1 MNELVNVRNEHIVI
15 DGITIGRVTCL
26 NNCLLL
32 APSIL
37 AADFSRL
44 GEQIKQVEKAGADYL
59 HIDVMDGMFVP
70 SISFGI
76 PVIETIRKE
85 SNLVFDVHLMI
96 EEPGRYV
103 KQFAAA
109 GADILNVHVEACT
122 HLQRTISEI
131 KELGL
136 KAGVTLN
143 PGTPLT
149 TLEYVLND
157 VDLVLI
163 MSVNPGFGGQKF
175 IPFTLQKLSDLR
187 EMRLRKNAT
196 AEIEVD
202 GGVTLSNAKEIMEA
216 GAEVLVS
223 GSSVFGG
230 DIEANV
236 KAFRALM

>member
-1 MNELVNVRNEHIVI
+1 MYK
-15 DGITIGRVTCL
+15 
-26 NNCLLL
+26 L

-44 GEQIKQVEKAGADYL
+44 GEQIKAVERAGADYL

-70 SISFGI
+70 SISFGL
-76 PVIETIRKE
+76 PVIETIRKT
-85 SNLVFDVHLMI
+85 SGLIFDVHLMI

-157 VDLVLI
+157 VDLVLV

-175 IPFTLQKLSDLR
+175 IPFTLQKLNDLR

-236 KAFRALM
+236 KAFRELMK

>member
-1 MNELVNVRNEHIVI
+1 MMKIS
-15 DGITIGRVTCL
+15 
-26 NNCLLL
+26 
-32 APSIL
+32 PSIL
-37 AADFSRL
+37 SCDYGRMAEELKDMEL
-44 GEQIKQVEKAGADYL
+44 CGADYM
-59 HIDVMDGMFVP
+59 HIDVMDGHFVP
-70 SISFGI
+70 NITFGPGLI
-76 PVIETIRKE
+76 KALRPH
-85 SNLVFDVHLMI
+85 SNLFFDVHLMI

-175 IPFTLQKLSDLR
+175 IPFTLQKLNDLR

-236 KAFRALM
+236 KAFRELMK

>member
-1 MNELVNVRNEHIVI
+1 MYK
-15 DGITIGRVTCL
+15 
-26 NNCLLL
+26 L

-44 GEQIKQVEKAGADYL
+44 GEQIKAVERAGADYL

-70 SISFGI
+70 SISFGL
-76 PVIETIRKE
+76 PVIETIRKT
-85 SNLVFDVHLMI
+85 SGLIFDVHLMI

-103 KQFAAA
+103 KQFAVA

-175 IPFTLQKLSDLR
+175 IPFTLQKLNDLR

-236 KAFRALM
+236 KAFRELMK

>member
-1 MNELVNVRNEHIVI
+1 MYK
-15 DGITIGRVTCL
+15 
-26 NNCLLL
+26 L

-44 GEQIKQVEKAGADYL
+44 GEQIQAVEKAGADYI

-70 SISFGI
+70 SISFGL
-76 PVIETIRKE
+76 PVIETIRKV
-85 SNLVFDVHLMI
+85 SGLVFDVHLMI

-103 KQFAAA
+103 KQFAQA

-122 HLQRTISEI
+122 HLQKTISEI

-143 PGTPLT
+143 PGTSLS

-175 IPFTLQKLSDLR
+175 IPFTLQKLNDLR
-187 EMRLRKNAT
+187 EMRLRKNAC

-202 GGVTLSNAKEIMEA
+202 GGVTLANAKEIMEA

-236 KAFRALM
+236 KAFRELMK

>member
-1 MNELVNVRNEHIVI
+1 MYK
-15 DGITIGRVTCL
+15 
-26 NNCLLL
+26 L

-37 AADFSRL
+37 AADFFHL
-44 GEQIKQVEKAGADYL
+44 GEQIQAVENAGADYL

-85 SNLVFDVHLMI
+85 SGLIFDVHLMI

-122 HLQRTISEI
+122 HLQRTIAEI
-131 KELGL
+131 KEMGL

-175 IPFTLQKLSDLR
+175 IPFTLQKLNDLR
-187 EMRLRKNAT
+187 EMRLRKNAH

-202 GGVTLSNAKEIMEA
+202 GGVTLMNAKEIMEA

-223 GSSVFGG
+223 GSAVFAG

-236 KAFRALM
+236 KAFRALMQ

>member
-1 MNELVNVRNEHIVI
+1 MYK
-15 DGITIGRVTCL
+15 
-26 NNCLLL
+26 L

-70 SISFGI
+70 SISFGL
-76 PVIETIRKE
+76 PVIETIRKT

-236 KAFRALM
+236 KAFRELMK

>member
-1 MNELVNVRNEHIVI
+1 MNK
-15 DGITIGRVTCL
+15 
-26 NNCLLL
+26 L

-44 GEQIKQVEKAGADYL
+44 GEQIKAVERAGADYL

-70 SISFGI
+70 SISFGL
-76 PVIETIRKE
+76 PVIETIRKT

-175 IPFTLQKLSDLR
+175 IPFTLQKLNDLH

-202 GGVTLSNAKEIMEA
+202 GGVTLSNAKDIMEA

-236 KAFRALM
+236 KAFRELMK

>member
-1 MNELVNVRNEHIVI
+1 MNK
-15 DGITIGRVTCL
+15 
-26 NNCLLL
+26 L

-44 GEQIKQVEKAGADYL
+44 GEQIKAVERAGADYL

-70 SISFGI
+70 SISFGL

-157 VDLVLI
+157 LDLVLI

-175 IPFTLQKLSDLR
+175 IPFTLQKLNDLR

-236 KAFRALM
+236 KAFRALMK

>member
-1 MNELVNVRNEHIVI
+1 MDTKSKI
-15 DGITIGRVTCL
+15 
-26 NNCLLL
+26 L
-32 APSIL
+32 APSL
-37 AADFSRL
+37 LSADFSKL
-44 GEQIKQVEKAGADYL
+44 DDAIKMIENKNGGAV

-70 SISFGI
+70 SISFGL

-103 KQFAAA
+103 KQFAAV

-157 VDLVLI
+157 VDLVLV

-175 IPFTLQKLSDLR
+175 IPFTLQKLNDLR

-236 KAFRALM
+236 KAFRELMK

>member
-1 MNELVNVRNEHIVI
+1 MYK
-15 DGITIGRVTCL
+15 
-26 NNCLLL
+26 L

-44 GEQIKQVEKAGADYL
+44 GEQIKKVESAGADYL

-70 SISFGI
+70 SISFGL

-103 KQFAAA
+103 KQFAKA

-175 IPFTLQKLSDLR
+175 IPFTLQKLNDLR
-187 EMRLRKNAT
+187 EMRFRKNAT

-202 GGVTLSNAKEIMEA
+202 GGVTISNAKEIMEA

-223 GSSVFGG
+223 GSSVFCG

-236 KAFRALM
+236 KAFRELMK

>member
-1 MNELVNVRNEHIVI
+1 MYK
-15 DGITIGRVTCL
+15 
-26 NNCLLL
+26 L

-37 AADFSRL
+37 AADFFRL
-44 GEQIKQVEKAGADYL
+44 GEQIKKVESAGADYL

-70 SISFGI
+70 SISFGL

-85 SNLVFDVHLMI
+85 SDLVFDVHLMI

-143 PGTPLT
+143 PATPLS
-149 TLEYVLND
+149 TLEYILKD

-175 IPFTLQKLSDLR
+175 IPVTLQKLNDLR

-236 KAFRALM
+236 KAFRELMK

>member
-1 MNELVNVRNEHIVI
+1 MYK
-15 DGITIGRVTCL
+15 
-26 NNCLLL
+26 L

-44 GEQIKQVEKAGADYL
+44 GEQIKAVENAGADYL

-70 SISFGI
+70 SISFGL

-143 PGTPLT
+143 PGTPLS
-149 TLEYVLND
+149 TLEYVLNE

-175 IPFTLQKLSDLR
+175 IPFTLQKLNDLR

-236 KAFRALM
+236 KAFRELMK

>member
-1 MNELVNVRNEHIVI
+1 MNK
-15 DGITIGRVTCL
+15 
-26 NNCLLL
+26 L

-44 GEQIKQVEKAGADYL
+44 GEQIKAVEQAGADYL

-70 SISFGI
+70 SISFGL
-76 PVIETIRKE
+76 PVIETIRKV

-236 KAFRALM
+236 KAFRAIM

>member
-1 MNELVNVRNEHIVI
+1 MYK
-15 DGITIGRVTCL
+15 
-26 NNCLLL
+26 L

-44 GEQIKQVEKAGADYL
+44 GEQIKKVEKAGADYL

-70 SISFGI
+70 SISFGL

-103 KQFAAA
+103 KQFAKA

-175 IPFTLQKLSDLR
+175 IPFTLQKLNDLR

-202 GGVTLSNAKEIMEA
+202 GGVTLSNAKEIMDA

-236 KAFRALM
+236 KAFRELMK

>member
-1 MNELVNVRNEHIVI
+1 MYK
-15 DGITIGRVTCL
+15 
-26 NNCLLL
+26 L

-44 GEQIKQVEKAGADYL
+44 GEQIKAVENAGADYL

-70 SISFGI
+70 SISFGL
-76 PVIETIRKE
+76 PVIETIRK
-85 SNLVFDVHLMI
+85 SSGLIFDVHLMI

-175 IPFTLQKLSDLR
+175 IPFTLQKLNDLR

-236 KAFRALM
+236 KAFRELMK

>member
-1 MNELVNVRNEHIVI
+1 MYK
-15 DGITIGRVTCL
+15 
-26 NNCLLL
+26 L

-37 AADFSRL
+37 AADFFRL
-44 GEQIKQVEKAGADYL
+44 GEQIKKVESAGADYL

-70 SISFGI
+70 SISFGL

-96 EEPGRYV
+96 ENPGRYV

-143 PGTPLT
+143 PATPLS
-149 TLEYVLND
+149 TLEYILKD

-175 IPFTLQKLSDLR
+175 IPVTLQKLNDLR

-236 KAFRALM
+236 KAFRELMK

>member
-1 MNELVNVRNEHIVI
+1 MYK
-15 DGITIGRVTCL
+15 
-26 NNCLLL
+26 L

-37 AADFSRL
+37 AADFFRL
-44 GEQIKQVEKAGADYL
+44 GEQIKAVEKAGADYL

-70 SISFGI
+70 SISFGL
-76 PVIETIRKE
+76 PGIETIRKE

-103 KQFAAA
+103 KQFAVA

-149 TLEYVLND
+149 TLEYILND

-175 IPFTLQKLSDLR
+175 IPFTLQKLNDLR

-202 GGVTLSNAKEIMEA
+202 GGVTLANAKEIMEA

-223 GSSVFGG
+223 GSAVFAG

-236 KAFRALM
+236 KAFRELMK

>member
-1 MNELVNVRNEHIVI
+1 MYK
-15 DGITIGRVTCL
+15 
-26 NNCLLL
+26 L

-44 GEQIKQVEKAGADYL
+44 GEQIKAVERAGADYL

-70 SISFGI
+70 SISFGL
-76 PVIETIRKE
+76 PVIETIRKT
-85 SNLVFDVHLMI
+85 SGLIFDVHLMI

-175 IPFTLQKLSDLR
+175 IPFTLQKLNDLR

-223 GSSVFGG
+223 GSSVFSG

-236 KAFRALM
+236 KAFRELMK

>member
-1 MNELVNVRNEHIVI
+1 MYK
-15 DGITIGRVTCL
+15 
-26 NNCLLL
+26 L

-37 AADFSRL
+37 AADFSCL
-44 GEQIKQVEKAGADYL
+44 GEQIKKVENAGADYL

-70 SISFGI
+70 SISFGL
-76 PVIETIRKE
+76 PVIETIRKK
-85 SNLVFDVHLMI
+85 SNLIFDVHLMI

-157 VDLVLI
+157 LDLVLI

-175 IPFTLQKLSDLR
+175 IPFTLQKLNDLR

-236 KAFRALM
+236 KAFRALMK

>member
-1 MNELVNVRNEHIVI
+1 MYK
-15 DGITIGRVTCL
+15 
-26 NNCLLL
+26 L

-37 AADFSRL
+37 AADFARL
-44 GEQIKQVEKAGADYL
+44 GEQIKAVEQAGADYL

-70 SISFGI
+70 SISFGL
-76 PVIETIRKE
+76 PVIETIRKT

-149 TLEYVLND
+149 SLEYVLND

-175 IPFTLQKLSDLR
+175 IPFTLQKLNDLR

-202 GGVTLSNAKEIMEA
+202 GGVTLSNAKDIMEA

-236 KAFRALM
+236 KAFRELMN

>member
-1 MNELVNVRNEHIVI
+1 MEN
-15 DGITIGRVTCL
+15 
-26 NNCLLL
+26 
-32 APSIL
+32 
-37 AADFSRL
+37 RL
-44 GEQIKQVEKAGADYL
+44 KKVESAGADYL

-70 SISFGI
+70 SISFGL

-103 KQFAAA
+103 KQFAKA

-175 IPFTLQKLSDLR
+175 IPFTLQKLNDLR
-187 EMRLRKNAT
+187 EMRFRKNAT

-202 GGVTLSNAKEIMEA
+202 GGVTISNAKEIMEA

-223 GSSVFGG
+223 GSSVFCG

-236 KAFRALM
+236 KAFRELMK

>member
-1 MNELVNVRNEHIVI
+1 MYK
-15 DGITIGRVTCL
+15 
-26 NNCLLL
+26 L

-37 AADFSRL
+37 AADFFRL
-44 GEQIKQVEKAGADYL
+44 GEQIKKVESAGADYL

-70 SISFGI
+70 SISFGL

-85 SNLVFDVHLMI
+85 SDLVFDVHLMI

-143 PGTPLT
+143 PATPLS
-149 TLEYVLND
+149 TLEYILND

-175 IPFTLQKLSDLR
+175 IPVTLQKLNDLR

-236 KAFRALM
+236 KAFRELMK

>member
-1 MNELVNVRNEHIVI
+1 MYK
-15 DGITIGRVTCL
+15 
-26 NNCLLL
+26 L

-44 GEQIKQVEKAGADYL
+44 GEQIKAVENAGADYL

-70 SISFGI
+70 SISFGL
-76 PVIETIRKE
+76 PVIETIRKT
-85 SNLVFDVHLMI
+85 SGLIFDVHLMI

-175 IPFTLQKLSDLR
+175 IPFTLQKLNDLR

-230 DIEANV
+230 NIEANV
-236 KAFRALM
+236 KAFRELMK

>member
-1 MNELVNVRNEHIVI
+1 MNK
-15 DGITIGRVTCL
+15 
-26 NNCLLL
+26 L

-37 AADFSRL
+37 AADFARL
-44 GEQIKQVEKAGADYL
+44 GEQIKKVEKAGADYL

-70 SISFGI
+70 SISFGL

-85 SNLVFDVHLMI
+85 SGLIFDVHLMI

-122 HLQRTISEI
+122 HLQRTIAEI

-163 MSVNPGFGGQKF
+163 MSVNPGFGGQQF
-175 IPFTLQKLSDLR
+175 IPFTLQKLNDLR
-187 EMRLRKNAT
+187 EMRLRKNAS

-202 GGVTLSNAKEIMEA
+202 GGVTLANAKEIMEA

-223 GSSVFGG
+223 GSSVFNG

-236 KAFRALM
+236 KAFRELMK

>member
-1 MNELVNVRNEHIVI
+1 MYK
-15 DGITIGRVTCL
+15 
-26 NNCLLL
+26 L

-44 GEQIKQVEKAGADYL
+44 GEQIKAVERAGADYL

-70 SISFGI
+70 SISFGL
-76 PVIETIRKE
+76 PVIETIRKA
-85 SNLVFDVHLMI
+85 SKLVFDVHLMI

-149 TLEYVLND
+149 TLEYILND

-175 IPFTLQKLSDLR
+175 IPFTLQKLNDLR

-236 KAFRALM
+236 KAFRELMK

>member
-1 MNELVNVRNEHIVI
+1 MYK
-15 DGITIGRVTCL
+15 
-26 NNCLLL
+26 L

-44 GEQIKQVEKAGADYL
+44 GEQIKAVESAGADYL

-70 SISFGI
+70 SISFGL
-76 PVIETIRKE
+76 PVIETIRK
-85 SNLVFDVHLMI
+85 SSGLVFDVHLMI

-143 PGTPLT
+143 PGTPLSM
-149 TLEYVLND
+149 LEYILNE

-175 IPFTLQKLSDLR
+175 IPFTLRKLNDLR
-187 EMRLRKNAT
+187 EMRLRKNAR

-236 KAFRALM
+236 KAFRELMK

>member
-1 MNELVNVRNEHIVI
+1 MYK
-15 DGITIGRVTCL
+15 
-26 NNCLLL
+26 L

-44 GEQIKQVEKAGADYL
+44 GEQIKAVENAGADYL

-70 SISFGI
+70 SISFGL

-175 IPFTLQKLSDLR
+175 IPFTLQKLNDLR
-187 EMRLRKNAT
+187 EMRLRKNAR

-236 KAFRALM
+236 KAFRELMK